1 MKDDDSI
8 EIECSQFMQKYMI
21 FSRTK
26 PHFEP
31 LSIDFMNHAIR
42 TISSLTHNRPD
53 LTETINAIVTT
64 TKELIPG
71 IHNQQTLD
79 HIANA
84 LMLTTQYV
92 DGKIPNK
99 EVFESR
105 LKTECNIIMQKH
117 QKYTIV
123 GYTLATAIA
132 VSTLAIGCAL
142 PYVALACVLAAA
154 IAGLTYQH
162 TNDPH
167 LIIGDKLSQGDFKPS
182 APPEKHEP
190 DILSQQFGI

>member
-1 MKDDDSI
+1 
-8 EIECSQFMQKYMI
+8 MI
-21 FSRTK
+21 FFRTK
-26 PHFEP
+26 PHFES
-31 LSIDFMNHAIR
+31 LSNDFMKQAIT
-42 TISSLTHNRPD
+42 TISNLTPNRPD
-53 LTETINAIVTT
+53 LEKTIDAVVTT
-64 TKELIPG
+64 TNKLISG

-92 DGKIPNK
+92 NGKITNK
-99 EVFESR
+99 EEFESR

-117 QKYTIV
+117 QKHTIV

-142 PYVALACVLAAA
+142 PYIALACVLAAA

-162 TNDPH
+162 ANDPH
-167 LIIGDKLSQGDFKPS
+167 RIIGDKLFQSDFKPS
-182 APPEKHEP
+182 APPERHEP
-190 DILSQQFGI
+190 DDLSALYGI